1 MKAKAQQEG
10 YIKALKFI
18 IGYILFWLLIV
29 LVAKGQIPQYKD
41 SCYDSAYKVLKTVTT
56 TMLVDTTVKK
66 CVQVPIPAAANYASH
81 YLNGISG
88 WFYTAQG
95 QDAYIAWLKSN
106 GEGKA
111 EPYGIDGI
119 IGSTSNYKWIARW
132 NKQCAINGILSV
144 YVWSNASNV
153 TGEFDKFQKAQ
164 TDPQCKFVILKNE
177 GEPYNNTISYE
188 AWWKFGRIVLNYAR
202 ANGLKTEVYLGWHT
216 QQSYDSI
223 VVLYDAISIHVYIS
237 STRMTQPASMYG
249 YTNTRLGMISAS
261 MEKMYPGQPTKK
273 MTNDVLTSSEP
284 SFGQQYYINNHGDFR
299 APLATYKSGFAS
311 GASTLIK
318 KRIEIRSNVT
328 FVSATSKVAKPIPGL
343 PASAMRMKPEV
354 HMRKMVSADPDT
366 RKVTVEEKID
376 WNLYKQTKDLN

>member
-1 MKAKAQQEG
+1 MEAKAQQEG

-18 IGYILFWLLIV
+18 IGYVIFWLLV
-29 LVAKGQIPQYKD
+29 CLVAKGQPQYRD
-41 SCYDSAYKVLKTVTT
+41 SCYDSSYKVLKTVTT
-56 TMLVDTTVKK
+56 TMLVDTTAKK

-202 ANGLKTEVYLGWHT
+202 ANNLKTEVYLGWHT

>member
-41 SCYDSAYKVLKTVTT
+41 SCYDSSYKVLKTVTT
-56 TMLVDTTVKK
+56 TMLVDTTAKK